1 MKIIV
6 DPDKCVGG
14 GQCVLAA
21 DDLFDQDDDG
31 IVTLLDSI
39 PADDRL
45 EDARAA
51 ARLCPA
57 GAIEISEVAGP
68 A

>member
-1 MKIIV
+1 MKITV
-6 DPDKCVGG
+6 DTDKCVGG

-31 IVTLLDSI
+31 IVTLLEAA
-39 PADDRL
+39 PAPDRL
-45 EDARAA
+45 DDARAA

-57 GAIEISEVAGP
+57 SAIEVDDRA
-68 A
+68 